1 MAEKKAALWGIVLAG
16 GEGNRLKRFIQ
27 EYLET
32 GRGRFLSEGQGAAS
46 GGGRWKRGGL
56 RP

>member
-16 GEGNRLKRFIQ
+16 GEGNRLNRFIQ

-32 GRGRFLSEGQGAAS
+32 GKDVG
-46 GGGRWKRGGL
+46 
-56 RP
+56 